1 MEKQKSTLSSK
12 LTLVLVVVIL
22 LGTIDGC
29 SQNYK
34 IQRNQELIIQN
45 QKIIT
50 DNQRRLGGGY

>member
-34 IQRNQELIIQN
+34 IQENQELIIQN
-45 QKIIT
+45 QKIVT
-50 DNQRRLGGGY
+50 DN